1 MGTLVHQAIVLQLR
15 MEGAIDLKSSPRA
28 EEVGVGGFYF
38 GWIFLVF
45 IVTSFEPHH
54 SSLKKRQYKVKAV
67 GS

>member
-1 MGTLVHQAIVLQLR
+1 

-28 EEVGVGGFYF
+28 EEVGVGGFHF
-38 GWIFLVF
+38 GWIFLVL